1 MNDTRK
7 TQDPVTPT
15 PDPSTPES
23 TPSEPVARAPEPD
36 DETRRTIEQLKDQ
49 LLRKAAEFENY
60 KRRSESDTAS
70 IVRFANERLLK
81 ALLPVLDDF
90 DRSLRA
96 GREKGADDP
105 FFRGVE
111 LVASKLTKVMMQEG
125 LEPFTSVGEPF
136 DVGLHDALMQ
146 LPRSDVPAHTVVEE
160 VERGYRLHDKVLRH
174 AKVVVSASPEDGPE
188 QAKEEHA

>member
-1 MNDTRK
+1 MNETRNA
-7 TQDPVTPT
+7 QDPVTPT
-15 PDPSTPES
+15 PEPSTPES
-23 TPSEPVARAPEPD
+23 TPSEPVAGAPEPD
-36 DETRRTIEQLKDQ
+36 DESRRTIEQLKDQ

-60 KRRSESDTAS
+60 KRRSEADTVS

-90 DRSLRA
+90 DRSLKA

-111 LVASKLTKVMMQEG
+111 LVALKLMKVMMQEG

-136 DVGLHDALMQ
+136 DVGLHDALLQ
-146 LPRSDVPAHTVVEE
+146 LPRADVPPHTVVEE
-160 VERGYRLHDKVLRH
+160 VERGYRLNEKVLRH
-174 AKVVVSASPEDGPE
+174 AKVVVSAAPEDGPE
-188 QAKEEHA
+188 QAKEEHG